1 MHRSI
6 VALICTCLLLKS
18 NHHAS
23 PAFLLNVMESL
34 EIAHTAAGLRAPAVC
49 EFTATGE
56 AHAPKYSGIPKK
68 GPGSR

>member
-1 MHRSI
+1 MY
-6 VALICTCLLLKS
+6 LFTTQG

-34 EIAHTAAGLRAPAVC
+34 GIAHAAAGRRAPAVC
-49 EFTATGE
+49 ELTATGE